1 MKEVQSLLK
10 IVSDGLKT
18 LAQKV
23 EAIAEKVD
31 DVAGAKSPAKRAGKA
46 KPPAA
51 KKAVKAKKTAPAAAK
66 KTAPAA
72 AKKAAPAAAKKA
84 DPKAPTAVNT
94 VLAIIDSANQG
105 VNTAALKEKT
115 GFDQKKV
122 ANIIFKLK
130 KQGKIKTA
138 AKGVYTKA

>member
-66 KTAPAA
+66 K
-72 AKKAAPAAAKKA
+72 AAPAAAKKA
-84 DPKAPTAVNT
+84 DTKAPTAANT

-105 VNTAALKEKT
+105 VNTAAIKEKT

-138 AKGVYTKA
+138 AKGVYTTA

>member
-1 MKEVQSLLK
+1 MKEVQSLLE

-31 DVAGAKSPAKRAGKA
+31 DVAGAKSPTKRAGKA

-66 KTAPAA
+66 RAT
-72 AKKAAPAAAKKA
+72 PAAAKKA

-105 VNTAALKEKT
+105 VNIAALKEKT

-138 AKGVYTKA
+138 AKGVYTTA